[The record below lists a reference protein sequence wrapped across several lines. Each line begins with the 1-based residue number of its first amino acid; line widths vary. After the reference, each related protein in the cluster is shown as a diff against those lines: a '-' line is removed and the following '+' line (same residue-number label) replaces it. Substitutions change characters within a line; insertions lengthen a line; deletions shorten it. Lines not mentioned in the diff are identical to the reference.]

1 MSDTANVIKARASLR
16 KMMNLIEDMSRYIGK
31 LQIEFPE
38 INTASTTY
46 SAAELFAELA
56 KLDMAIGLQGP
67 ESLAGT
73 SKEEAMEVLKDV
85 LGNMGVSVLEMG
97 DSTEEEEEITNEKES
112 ELFH

>member
-1 MSDTANVIKARASLR
+1 MADTANVIKARASLR

-38 INTASTTY
+38 INTTSTTY
-46 SAAELFAELA
+46 STAELFAELA

-85 LGNMGVSVLEMG
+85 LGNMGVSVVGVADADEI
-97 DSTEEEEEITNEKES
+97 DEEDFNTKES